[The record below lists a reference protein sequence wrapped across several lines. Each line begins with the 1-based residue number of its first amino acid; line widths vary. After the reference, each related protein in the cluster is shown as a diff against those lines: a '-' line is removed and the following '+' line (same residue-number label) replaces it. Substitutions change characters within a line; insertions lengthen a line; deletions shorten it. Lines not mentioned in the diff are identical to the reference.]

1 MMESVDDFLTTASV
15 KGFRTLLM
23 AMKVLEKREVEEF
36 IQKCAEAE
44 EDITTREKVLQQI
57 FDEFERDLV
66 LVGATCVEDRLQDNV
81 PQTIADL
88 Q

>member
-36 IQKCAEAE
+36 I
-44 EDITTREKVLQQI
+44 
-57 FDEFERDLV
+57 
-66 LVGATCVEDRLQDNV
+66 
-81 PQTIADL
+81 
-88 Q
+88 